1 MKRRQPPNCLKSR
14 PEISQTTRS
23 KREKNP
29 LCVLTRKRAEARGPA
44 VLKSDEER
52 LIEKPEEKSKAPAF
66 PLTKY
71 PNGVF
76 DATRDHSRAG
86 IGSEQSGII
95 SSLGL
100 ERWKKSVT

>member
-1 MKRRQPPNCLKSR
+1 MKRCQSPGCLKSR
-14 PEISQTTRS
+14 PEIGEATRS
-23 KREKNP
+23 KREENA
-29 LCVLTRKRAEARGPA
+29 LSVFARKRAEARGPA

-52 LIEKPEEKSKAPAF
+52 LIEKPEEKSKTPAF
-66 PLTKY
+66 PVTKY